1 VTTLTAPF
9 PLVGNLI
16 GLPHGAAKGLGV
28 AGGTSYIDDICSQIA
43 VGTGPRVNPLG
54 SILLYVVTA
63 EEAGK
68 FIDAI
73 RPDSPT
79 DQSVLIGAA
88 TQANLVQ
95 RIGGPATP
103 LLPNTRYSFN
113 GFSINAF
120 LQYRPSLWSPLVL
133 NLSGWALSVTIA
145 PYAVHTLQS

>member
-1 VTTLTAPF
+1 MTTVTVSF

-28 AGGTSYIDDICSQIA
+28 AGATAYIDDICGAIT

-63 EEAGK
+63 EEAGR
-68 FIDAI
+68 FIDGI
-73 RPDSPT
+73 QPDSPR
-79 DQSVLIGAA
+79 DQSALIGAA

-95 RIGGPATP
+95 RLGGPATP
-103 LLPNTRYSFN
+103 FLPNTQYSFN

-120 LQYRPSLWSPLVL
+120 LQFRPSLWSPLIW

-145 PYAVHTLQS
+145 PRAVHTLQS